1 MAATVINGN
10 KLSVSHMEI
19 DVLDLFLL
27 KDFVLVEELC
37 GLDGTSQQDSEMDYE
52 SLAFLPCPSLPPP
65 KAKQMMNIPTDSP
78 TNFPTSLKNI
88 KTGDCIIDASTLS
101 TVFDEEAVANDPYG
115 DESLRSVSTE
125 RAQYSSD
132 SLEFSSKES
141 SLSTVDGSSTTF
153 LNSNKDWLNH
163 SNQFDFY
170 GKTTSVSRV
179 KCSKKKLPGMREKK
193 KRYDFEGRKEIL
205 AQLLKFHQII
215 LKEKKGRNLD
225 GSRFRKLSLLLNLF
239 INKDTS
245 HLTSVIGIDSCITII
260 VPNGV
265 RESVEGPKA
274 FNYIKKAFH
283 MANKSLRECEWVI
296 NVGEA
301 NKEDEQLCA
310 SFDCCAVNS
319 TFSVIRGSARC
330 CFKDDFIVEATIQFD
345 ELN

>member
-19 DVLDLFLL
+19 DDLDLFLP
-27 KDFVLVEELC
+27 KDFFLVEELS
-37 GLDGTSQQDSEMDYE
+37 GLDGNFQQDSEMDNE

-65 KAKQMMNIPTDSP
+65 KANMMVNIPTDSP
-78 TNFPTSLKNI
+78 TNFPSSLKNI
-88 KTGDCIIDASTLS
+88 KTGVSIIDASTLS
-101 TVFDEEAVANDPYG
+101 TVFDEEAIANDTYG

-141 SLSTVDGSSTTF
+141 SLSTVDGTNVTF
-153 LNSNKDWLNH
+153 LNSNMDWLNH

-170 GKTTSVSRV
+170 GKTAPVSHV
-179 KCSKKKLPGMREKK
+179 KCSKKKLPGMHEKK

-205 AQLLKFHQII
+205 AQLLKFHQI
-215 LKEKKGRNLD
+215 LQKEKKGRNLD

-265 RESVEGPKA
+265 RERVEGPIA
-274 FNYIKKAFH
+274 FNYIKKVFH
-283 MANKSLRECEWVI
+283 MANKSLRECEWGI

-301 NKEDEQLCA
+301 IKEDEQLRT
-310 SFDCCAVNS
+310 SFNCCAVNS
-319 TFSVIRGSARC
+319 TSSVIRGSALC
-330 CFKDDFIVEATIQFD
+330 CFKDYFIVEATIRFD